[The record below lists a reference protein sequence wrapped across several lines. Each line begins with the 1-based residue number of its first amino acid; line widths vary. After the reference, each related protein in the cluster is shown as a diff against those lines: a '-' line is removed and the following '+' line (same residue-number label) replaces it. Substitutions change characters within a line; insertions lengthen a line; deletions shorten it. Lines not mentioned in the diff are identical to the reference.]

1 MVDKDFTII
10 IADDHPMLLNGL
22 YEALVS
28 NGYNVIGKAQNGT
41 EALQLILELK
51 PTLAILDVE
60 MPFMTGFEV
69 VKHIR
74 EKSIS
79 TKFII
84 QTLHKNLEYITLAL
98 SLKIE
103 GYLLKED
110 PFTAIETCMEKVLN
124 NESYFSDSIDSNG
137 LLNATDEFKN
147 LKLLTPSELVI
158 LKLISKRA
166 STNVIAESLFVST
179 RTIEKHRSNIIDK
192 LGLRGGEQNSL
203 SYWAIAHFKVISTF

>member
-1 MVDKDFTII
+1 MLNKDFTIV

-22 YEALVS
+22 YDALVS
-28 NGYNVIGKAQNGT
+28 NEYNVIGKAQNGT

-51 PTLAILDVE
+51 PTLAILDIE
-60 MPFMTGFEV
+60 MPFKTGFEV
-69 VKHIR
+69 IKDIK
-74 EKSIS
+74 EKNIP

-137 LLNATDEFKN
+137 LLNATNEFRN

-158 LKLISKRA
+158 LKLIFLHVLVK
-166 STNVIAESLFVST
+166 SLINYVQDQLGILKT
-179 RTIEKHRSNIIDK
+179 LPLLRVLDQLVDLLPVQTI
-192 LGLRGGEQNSL
+192 
-203 SYWAIAHFKVISTF
+203 V

>member
-1 MVDKDFTII
+1 MLNKDFTIV

-22 YEALVS
+22 YDALVS
-28 NGYNVIGKAQNGT
+28 NEYNVIGKAQNGT

-51 PTLAILDVE
+51 PTLAILDIE
-60 MPFMTGFEV
+60 MPFKTGFEV
-69 VKHIR
+69 IKDIK
-74 EKSIS
+74 EKNIP

-137 LLNATDEFKN
+137 LLNATNEFRN

-158 LKLISKRA
+158 LKLIFLHVLVK
-166 STNVIAESLFVST
+166 SLINYVQ
-179 RTIEKHRSNIIDK
+179 DQ
-192 LGLRGGEQNSL
+192 LGILKTLPLLRVLDQLVDLVLYLKYPRGISSL
-203 SYWAIAHFKVISTF
+203 